1 MSKLMLTPEQ
11 RIRQRAAWFEEA
23 ERLGNVTVACKRLG
37 ISRKTFYKWRTRLAQ
52 ARGDRRVLLD
62 RSRRPHRPR
71 RKVKKAL
78 RRRLLA
84 LRKHTHLGPARL
96 RALLLRRGVRHVPS
110 VMTIAKLLRRAGLTR
125 RRRAKPK
132 RYRRVFMVPYP
143 GDLVQLDVKFVPYL
157 VEGHRLYQY
166 TAIDCCTRL
175 RLVTFSDELSIAASK
190 VFAQYVLATFPFPV
204 RMVQTDNDSIFTH
217 WYTAGPKT
225 PLDRPVKA
233 HPFTRMCAQFGA
245 RHRLIPPRTPR
256 LNGKVERSHQTD
268 EQEFY
273 QLRHYGT
280 RAELQCAF
288 ARWLWH
294 YNHTR
299 LHTGAGMLGRTPLE
313 ALRAFPA
320 YVQLRSLPCGC
331 G

>member
-1 MSKLMLTPEQ
+1 MSKPILTPEQ
-11 RIRQRAAWFEEA
+11 RIRQRYGWFEEA
-23 ERLGNVTVACKRLG
+23 ERVGNVTVACKRLG
-37 ISRKTFYKWRTRLAQ
+37 ISRKTYYKWRKRFLTAQ
-52 ARGDRRVLLD
+52 GNRQALQD
-62 RSRRPHRPR
+62 RSRRPHRR
-71 RKVKKAL
+71 RHQVKKAL

-84 LRKHTHLGPARL
+84 LRRRTHLGPARL
-96 RALLLRRGVRHVPS
+96 RALLLARGVKHVPS
-110 VMTIAKLLRRAGLTR
+110 APTIATLLKRAGLTR
-125 RRRAKPK
+125 RHRGKPK
-132 RYRRVFMVPYP
+132 RYRRVFVVPRP

-175 RLVTFSDELSIAASK
+175 RVVTFSDELSIAASK
-190 VFAQYVLATFPFPV
+190 AFAQFVLSTFPFPV

-233 HPFTRMCAQFGA
+233 HPFTVMCAQFGA
-245 RHRLIPPRTPR
+245 GHRLIPPRTPR

-268 EQEFY
+268 DQEFY
-273 QLRHYGT
+273 HLRPYAT
-280 RAELQCAF
+280 RAELERAF

-299 LHTGAGMLGRTPLE
+299 LHTGARMQGRTPLQV
-313 ALRAFPA
+313 LQAFPA
-320 YVQLRSLPCGC
+320 YAGVKRLPCRWA
-331 G
+331 